1 METRFH
7 IPSFKPLLD
16 EIKEYVKEKQGAE
29 ESVCLDYE
37 GKDKCYA
44 LLWRY
49 EGTSEGIITEIK
61 VMFEDLY
68 IKVVDEWYGIFSE
81 DIYFFDTIINIAYT
95 IEDILEEE

>member
-16 EIKEYVKEKQGAE
+16 EIKEYVKEKQGVE
-29 ESVCLDYE
+29 ESVCLDIE

-44 LLWRY
+44 MLWGY
-49 EGTSEGIITEIK
+49 EGASEEIMTEIK
-61 VMFEDLY
+61 VMFEELY
-68 IKVVDEWYGIFSE
+68 IKVIDEWFCIFSE
-81 DIYFFDTIINIAYT
+81 DICFFETLMNIAYT

>member
-16 EIKEYVKEKQGAE
+16 EIKEYVKEKQGDE
-29 ESVCLDYE
+29 RYVLLDIE

-44 LLWRY
+44 LLWGY
-49 EGTSEGIITEIK
+49 EGANEEIITEIK
-61 VMFEDLY
+61 VMFEELY
-68 IKVVDEWYGIFSE
+68 IKVIDEWFCIFSE
-81 DIYFFDTIINIAYT
+81 DICFFETLMNIAYT

>member
-1 METRFH
+1 MRFH

-29 ESVCLDYE
+29 EGVCLDIE

-44 LLWRY
+44 LLWGY
-49 EGTSEGIITEIK
+49 EGAPDVIITAIK
-61 VMFEDLY
+61 VEFDNLY
-68 IKVVDEWYGIFSE
+68 IEIDDAWRDVTDF
-81 DIYFFDTIINIAYT
+81 DIYTLQTLMNIANT